1 MLNFT
6 ATEKRALLI
15 TLGIVI
21 IAALVQYILPHSTNS
36 QIFDYSSSDSIFYR
50 LSKEKVN
57 YTSVISSHPKPEK
70 KKVTS
75 TPEPRSIDL
84 NTASKSDLEKLPRIG
99 PKTAERILDY
109 RKSVKKFSS
118 NEELMKVKGIGPKT
132 FEKLK
137 PYLKEM

>member
-21 IAALVQYILPHSTNS
+21 IAALVQYILPHTNNH
-36 QIFDYSSSDSIFYR
+36 QVFDYSSSDSIFYR

-57 YTSVISSHPKPEK
+57 YTSVISSHPKSET

-75 TPEPRSIDL
+75 KPEPGS
-84 NTASKSDLEKLPRIG
+84 SFLPGEIS
-99 PKTAERILDY
+99 L
-109 RKSVKKFSS
+109 
-118 NEELMKVKGIGPKT
+118 
-132 FEKLK
+132 
-137 PYLKEM
+137 